1 MVRAVPGVLDST
13 TSGQLRSFHAAM
25 PFCFWAAVLSL
36 HLSRPSIDLRRMRVR
51 LPGVWR
57 IRHTL
62 RRLRRAF
69 ASLICLSGAL
79 ALWRQ
84 RRSSR
89 PGPVILMYHSIGGV
103 GLSPDIVVSTSNFH
117 AHIDH
122 LHKHYRLASLDEIV
136 QLLQSGREVPLD
148 TVAVTFDDGYR
159 DNFENAF
166 PILQRYECP
175 ATLFI
180 AVEPVDHGCLLWPQV
195 IWNWLHHT
203 SVDEV
208 RISWRNRNQSKAV
221 ETVLD
226 LRNHAARARARSWLR
241 AFVGGLEPEDRADLL
256 ALLSRQLRV
265 SGDAERTDRSP
276 MLTWEEIRRM
286 HAAGVTIGS
295 HSMTHPRLSGLELHR
310 VHDEVFQSRTR
321 LESELGTSVHLFA
334 YPFGRQDD
342 FDEHSKLA
350 VRRAGYQAACI
361 SEDTTPSAA
370 ADLLALPRL
379 HVPDEPAWRFA
390 VRLLLTT
397 RDSRFLRW
405 LLDS

>member
-1 MVRAVPGVLDST
+1 
-13 TSGQLRSFHAAM
+13 M
-25 PFCFWAAVLSL
+25 PFRFWAAVLSL

-51 LPGVWR
+51 LPAVWR
-57 IRHTL
+57 FRRAL
-62 RRLRRAF
+62 RRLRRTLAY
-69 ASLICLSGAL
+69 LIYLTGAL
-79 ALWRQ
+79 ALWR
-84 RRSSR
+84 RRPSSR
-89 PGPVILMYHSIGGV
+89 PTPVILMYHSIGGV

-122 LHKHYRLASLDEIV
+122 LRKHYRLASLDEIV
-136 QLLQSGREVPLD
+136 RLLQSGREVPPD

-166 PILQRYECP
+166 PILQRYKCP

-180 AVEPVDHGCLLWPQV
+180 AVEPVDHAHLLWPQV

-208 RISWRNRNQSKAV
+208 RISWRNRNQSKAAD
-221 ETVLD
+221 TVLD
-226 LRNHAARARARSWLR
+226 LRDHAAHARARSWLR

-265 SGDAERTDRSP
+265 SGDGQQTDRSP
-276 MLTWEEIRRM
+276 MLTWGEIRRM
-286 HAAGVTIGS
+286 REAGVTIGS
-295 HSMTHPRLSGLELHR
+295 HSMTHPRLSGLDLHL

-342 FDEHSKLA
+342 FDERSKLA
-350 VRRAGYQAACI
+350 VRQAGYHAACI
-361 SEDTTPSAA
+361 AEDTTPSAA

-379 HVPDEPAWRFA
+379 YVRDDPGWRFA

-405 LLDS
+405 LFDS